1 MTIRS
6 HIPLV
11 KPNSFEASCSS
22 SDIYSDN
29 DWSVKMAN
37 TDLYQLQQQPYLN
50 YSNAQQAEIPDLIS
64 LPASLGSYDRCKAT
78 TEICHHNWWE
88 INPDLWNL
96 RELLDWMAYTL
107 QLDKINSII
116 YLNNFFRDVKNG
128 SQMRRMSLEEFLG
141 RDPDHG
147 SMLFQSLKY
156 FSEYGNILFDDNNHF
171 ASPKEYYSVECI
183 KDAHYNMEMNDD
195 KLDNFYP
202 LEFGRFPLQPQ
213 QQHHTALLNS
223 SRGGLSVTHITQLY
237 LYNQILHFLQMLLY
251 QNSKHRYWV
260 NLLSKTESMIASTRV
275 NYRPTVTEMY
285 RCTVTTNKKCSN
297 RANRKESQ
305 GVRDSILSIRIQ
317 LASRKNNNFNPF
329 IIRWEDEANGKFRF
343 VHSEKFA
350 KLWGEAKNNENMNYE
365 KLSRAMRCLVLN
377 SAVVSQYTTS

>member
-1 MTIRS
+1 MTIRN
-6 HIPLV
+6 HIPLL

-22 SDIYSDN
+22 SDIYGDN

-37 TDLYQLQQQPYLN
+37 TDLYQHQQQPYLN
-50 YSNAQQAEIPDLIS
+50 YSNAQDAEIPDLIS

-128 SQMRRMSLEEFLG
+128 SQMRRMTREELVS
-141 RDPDHG
+141 RDPDNG

-156 FSEYGNILFDDNNHF
+156 FSEYGNILFDDNNHL

-195 KLDNFYP
+195 KPDNFYP
-202 LEFGRFPLQPQ
+202 LEFGRFPLQPH
-213 QQHHTALLNS
+213 QQHHAALLNS
-223 SRGGLSVTHITQLY
+223 SNVVMPKLET
-237 LYNQILHFLQMLLY
+237 
-251 QNSKHRYWV
+251 RYWV

-275 NYRPTVTEMY
+275 SYRPTVTVMY
-285 RCTVTTNKKCSN
+285 QCTVTTNKKCSN
-297 RANRKESQ
+297 RANRKENL
-305 GVRDSILSIRIQ
+305 GVRDSILSIKIR
-317 LASRKNNNFNPF
+317 LASRK
-329 IIRWEDEANGKFRF
+329 
-343 VHSEKFA
+343 
-350 KLWGEAKNNENMNYE
+350 
-365 KLSRAMRCLVLN
+365 
-377 SAVVSQYTTS
+377 